1 MIISFLIL
9 AALSVA
15 ALLKINF
22 GRFETP
28 HLIILITITLLDFI
42 FMSISFTYYKYL
54 IDEKNISF
62 YIICF
67 FYGLIDW
74 IFIIVSIII
83 YNRTSII
90 SYLSI
95 NINYKVILSSLLLL
109 IFYIAY
115 NLFFYRAIS
124 EHPVIYGE
132 IFDVYTTFLSS
143 LVKISLNNLPF
154 STRFLIVF
162 EGILILISSFI
173 YTEIIVLKFSGLNR
187 NTRRSILKREMEE
200 KIELDECFDELI
212 DEKVEISRGYY
223 IEIGFNTIIQEK

>member
-1 MIISFLIL
+1 M
-9 AALSVA
+9 
-15 ALLKINF
+15 
-22 GRFETP
+22 
-28 HLIILITITLLDFI
+28 IILITISILDFI
-42 FMSISFTYYKYL
+42 FISISFTYYKFL

-67 FYGLIDW
+67 FYGLIDLL
-74 IFIIVSIII
+74 FIIISFII
-83 YNRTSII
+83 YNGTSII

-95 NINYKVILSSLLLL
+95 NIDYKVILSSLLLL

-132 IFDVYTTFLSS
+132 IFDVYITFLSS
-143 LVKISLNNLPF
+143 LVNISLNNLPF
-154 STRFLIVF
+154 STSFLIVF

-173 YTEIIVLKFSGLNR
+173 YTEIIELKFSGLDR
-187 NTRRSILKREMEE
+187 NTRRSILKREIEE
-200 KIELDECFDELI
+200 KRDLDEFFDELI
-212 DEKVEISRGYY
+212 DEKVEISRGYF